1 MPDWLGIPAALIAW
15 SFALYVFIVAPKT
28 TAARLL
34 VALLVV
40 DGIAVVSSYGNSIF
54 FDPYIGSFGQLRW
67 WQIHQ
72 ASDWLVITFYLAFIG
87 VTVRSPL
94 TRPLRAPKVRWVLL
108 VSGLMLAAWMFTKDE
123 AELTAMVPAL
133 YPAICIALTWGFAS
147 AIHAWMIAR
156 DEASRAR
163 ARAFTMAFGIRD
175 VIWVVTFTIST
186 AIVLNILPDGGLIG
200 SANAFAYALAV
211 ILYVPLVAYGM
222 LRTQLFDID
231 LRLKRTIKRS
241 TVAAAFVAA
250 YFLVS
255 ETAATFLSNQLGTVL
270 GLVCTAALV
279 FFLEPIQRAAQRFSD
294 AAMPNTQATPEYETY
309 RKLQVYEAALHTAL
323 ENGEISSR
331 ERQVLNTLIQSMGI
345 DAHAAAA
352 LERDALAGAKAQ

>member
-1 MPDWLGIPAALIAW
+1 MPEWLGIPAAFIAW
-15 SFALYVFIVAPKT
+15 IFALYVFLVAPKT

-40 DGIAVVSSYGNSIF
+40 DGIAVISSYRNSF
-54 FDPYIGSFGQLRW
+54 FIDPVIGGIGELQW
-67 WQIHQ
+67 AQIHQ
-72 ASDWLVITFYLAFIG
+72 ASDWLVIACYLAFIG

-94 TRPLRAPKVRWVLL
+94 TRPLRSPGVRWAL
-108 VSGLMLAAWMFTKDE
+108 LAAASVLAVWMLFLDMSQ
-123 AELTAMVPAL
+123 LTAMMPAL
-133 YPAICIALTWGFAS
+133 YPVVVIALTWGFAS
-147 AIHAWMIAR
+147 AVHAWMIAP

-163 ARAFTMAFGIRD
+163 ARAFTLAFGIRD
-175 VIWVVTFTIST
+175 LIWVITFIVYT
-186 AIVLNILPDGGLIG
+186 AIVLKDLPEGGLID

-211 ILYVPLVAYGM
+211 IVYVPLVAYGM

-270 GLVCTAALV
+270 GLVCTAALI
-279 FFLEPIQRAAQRFSD
+279 FFMEPIQRAAQRFSD
-294 AAMPNTQATPEYETY
+294 AAMPNTRATPEYETY
-309 RKLQVYEAALHTAL
+309 RKLQVYEAALHAAL
-323 ENGEISSR
+323 EHGGISSR
-331 ERQVLNTLIQSMGI
+331 ERQVLNSLIQSMGI
-345 DAHAAAA
+345 DAQAAEA
-352 LERDALAGAKAQ
+352 LERDALART